1 MSARRHLMDSMRA
14 LYGDHYQGQFVQA
27 IAQPQAPATLLHH
40 RAVDG
45 AILAAINDRG
55 TLRLL
60 RLETIDH
67 PELMRLGDRDRA
79 MLQGA
84 LGALLRQLSEVRNVA

>member
-1 MSARRHLMDSMRA
+1 MSARRNLMDSMRA
-14 LYGDHYQGQFVQA
+14 LYGDRYQGQFVQA
-27 IAQPQAPATLLHH
+27 VAQPQAPASLLHH

-67 PELMRLGDRDRA
+67 PELLRLSDGDRA
-79 MLQGA
+79 KLQGA
-84 LGALLRQLSEVRNVA
+84 VGALMREVGNAA